1 MPKLIINGQ
10 EHEMPNG
17 ITLIQACEIAGV
29 EIPRFCYH
37 ERLSIAGNCR
47 MCLIEVAGMPKPVA
61 SCAMSVNDL
70 RPARDGTPPSIV
82 TDSETV
88 KKAREGVLEFLL
100 INHPLDCPICDQGG
114 ECDLQD
120 QTIAYGFDASRF
132 QDNKRAVEEKY
143 LGPLIDTYMNRCI
156 HCTRCIRFMTEV
168 AGVEELGAIGR
179 GEDMEIT
186 TYLERGMF
194 SNLSG
199 NVVDLCPVGALTSKP
214 YAFVARPW
222 ELTKTPSIDVMDAV
236 GSAIRV
242 DARGREVLRIL
253 PRENEAINEE
263 WISDKARHVW
273 DGLRTQ
279 RIDRPYV
286 RRDGK
291 LEPTSWDEAFR
302 LIAGKLKG
310 LDGKRL
316 GAIAGDLAACEEM
329 FALKLLAERLG
340 SPNID
345 CRQGGAKLDPT
356 LGRATYVF
364 NSTIEGIDRADAFL
378 LVGTNPRHEAPVLNA
393 RILKRIRQSQARPPV
408 GLIGEKA
415 DLTYAYDYLGAGP
428 ETLAKVA
435 DGSHS
440 FLKKLE
446 GAGRPILMVG
456 QAALARTDGAA
467 VLALAAK
474 AAMTMGAIKPG
485 WNGFNILHHAA
496 ARVGGLDIGFVP
508 HDGGLDVEG
517 MLDAASAGKLD
528 VVYLLGADEIDME
541 RLGNAFVI
549 YQGSHGEQ
557 GAHRAD
563 VILPGAAYTE
573 KSAIYV
579 NTEGRPQM
587 TARAVFPPGEA
598 REDWKIIRAL
608 SGVLGKP
615 LPFDSATEL
624 RAKLF
629 EAHPHLALLDL
640 VEPADSAAVERLA
653 QKPARADKERFGH
666 AIDDYY
672 LTNPIARASAIMAN
686 LSALHAGANK
696 RATGTD
702 G

>member
-1 MPKLIINGQ
+1 MPKLIINGK

-120 QTIAYGFDASRF
+120 QTMAYGFDASRF

-345 CRQGGAKLDPT
+345 CRQDGAKLDPT

-393 RILKRIRQSQARPPV
+393 RILKRIR
-408 GLIGEKA
+408 EKLQDPA
-415 DLTYAYDYLGAGP
+415 A
-428 ETLAKVA
+428 
-435 DGSHS
+435 
-440 FLKKLE
+440 
-446 GAGRPILMVG
+446 G
-456 QAALARTDGAA
+456 QAARLLASGELLTAPTPGRAQVVAA
-467 VLALAAK
+467 V
-474 AAMTMGAIKPG
+474 
-485 WNGFNILHHAA
+485 
-496 ARVGGLDIGFVP
+496 
-508 HDGGLDVEG
+508 
-517 MLDAASAGKLD
+517 
-528 VVYLLGADEIDME
+528 
-541 RLGNAFVI
+541 
-549 YQGSHGEQ
+549 
-557 GAHRAD
+557 
-563 VILPGAAYTE
+563 
-573 KSAIYV
+573 
-579 NTEGRPQM
+579 
-587 TARAVFPPGEA
+587 
-598 REDWKIIRAL
+598 
-608 SGVLGKP
+608 
-615 LPFDSATEL
+615 
-624 RAKLF
+624 
-629 EAHPHLALLDL
+629 
-640 VEPADSAAVERLA
+640 AAVRKGATVEAALTPVA
-653 QKPARADKERFGH
+653 PALWGR
-666 AIDDYY
+666 
-672 LTNPIARASAIMAN
+672 
-686 LSALHAGANK
+686 
-696 RATGTD
+696 
-702 G
+702 